1 MTVSNITSDSAE
13 ASSLG
18 ESLSW
23 QIRLKW
29 LILRTSMEERLVY
42 RGDFAFAT
50 LVRFLPIVTQ
60 VFLWRAIF
68 DNNPTKQLQ
77 HYRYED
83 MVAYFLLVMVA
94 RAFSSMPGLATGI
107 AESIR
112 NGSVRKYLLQPVDML
127 DYLFWHRV
135 AHKLIYYAVA
145 AGPFALVFWL
155 CRSYLPSWPSGMV
168 MAAFVVSLLFGFVIG
183 FLIESLIGLI
193 AFWFLEVS
201 SLIFIY
207 MMLNYFLSGHMIP
220 LEWIDGW
227 IPWVHYLPLRYLAYF
242 PAAVLLGRIPEADL
256 PAELAI
262 QATWVVVLLITN
274 RAAFHY
280 GVRRYGAFG
289 G

>member
-1 MTVSNITSDSAE
+1 MTADNVTAGSADFP
-13 ASSLG
+13 SLRN
-18 ESLSW
+18 SLVW
-23 QIRLKW
+23 RVRLKW
-29 LILRTSMEERLVY
+29 LILRTAMEERLVY

-60 VFLWRAIF
+60 IFLWGAIF
-68 DNNPTKQLQ
+68 AGDTTTELQ
-77 HYRYED
+77 HYRYAD

-112 NGSVRKYLLQPVDML
+112 NGSVRKYLLQPIDML

-135 AHKLIYYAVA
+135 AHKLVYYVVA
-145 AGPFALVFWL
+145 TGPFALVFWL
-155 CRSYLPSWPSGMV
+155 CRSYLPAWPSGMV
-168 MAAFVVSLLFGFVIG
+168 MTVFIISLLFGFVIG
-183 FLIESLIGLI
+183 FLIESLIGLV

-220 LEWIDGW
+220 LEWIEGW
-227 IPWVHYLPLRYLAYF
+227 IPWIHYLPLKYLAYF
-242 PAAVLLGRIPEADL
+242 PAAVFLGRIPESDL
-256 PAELAI
+256 QAELVI
-262 QATWVVVLLITN
+262 QASWIVALLIAN
-274 RAAFHY
+274 RTAFHY